1 MEEVENTNP
10 HQNGGLPPV
19 ALKHSILKPTGK
31 QGGSLLG
38 AAGPRKVATSQHVRA
53 RTGITHQNS

>member
-31 QGGSLLG
+31 
-38 AAGPRKVATSQHVRA
+38 
-53 RTGITHQNS
+53 